1 MQKFVT
7 TGRAQSKDS
16 LLCIDEMSD
25 RGMIFL
31 IWFVSMGV
39 IEIGGGRFSGWNF
52 LTIIQSILC

>member
-25 RGMIFL
+25 QGMMKFSIFDL
-31 IWFVSMGV
+31 
-39 IEIGGGRFSGWNF
+39 F
-52 LTIIQSILC
+52 LWA